1 MQGFRH
7 YWRAPDAADHGR
19 EPKRARGWPALG
31 VGGRKGRDGPD
42 ISGPLGT
49 LGNSRREPG
58 LPRPGSC
65 PARCG
70 RYLAGCHIFAPRVGR
85 FVEGAVLG
93 WFQVRVLRI
102 RLPAV
107 SIRRW
112 ILLTGAAAALAWSLG
127 LLPWATSAWQG
138 WPVTA
143 QFAAGT
149 TAAVVLLVSIGL
161 GQWIELRHHIPRVAL
176 DRRKCRSMGRR
187 ARCFYGGR
195 YSFVAAGPGHTPL
208 SSHRRR
214 RRRVDG
220 GDYGC
225 DHRPGHGAAPARDL
239 KQAFGCSYRL
249 EVFAG

>member
-1 MQGFRH
+1 MGGNQSGRVVGLPWELEEGKAVTDRTFLARWVRWVTLGESLGFL
-7 YWRAPDAADHGR
+7 APALAQLVAA
-19 EPKRARGWPALG
+19 AIWPAATFLLL
-31 VGGRKGRDGPD
+31 V
-42 ISGPLGT
+42 
-49 LGNSRREPG
+49 
-58 LPRPGSC
+58 
-65 PARCG
+65 
-70 RYLAGCHIFAPRVGR
+70 LAG

-161 GQWIELRHHIPRVAL
+161 GQWIELRHHIPRAW
-176 DRRKCRSMGRR
+176 RWIAGNC
-187 ARCFYGGR
+187 AAW
-195 YSFVAAGPGHTPL
+195 AAGPSVFMAVATPL
-208 SSHRRR
+208 WQ
-214 RRRVDG
+214 
-220 GDYGC
+220 
-225 DHRPGHGAAPARDL
+225 PGQDTWLSAAIGVGAAVLMAVTMAVITGL
-239 KQAFGCSYRL
+239 VMVRL
-249 EVFAG
+249 LP